1 MLTGGCSGSALLKA
15 FDDAIADGVD
25 VISLSIGEDIFKL
38 EEPYFATD
46 TIAIGAFHAVER
58 GPGRRVSA
66 ITVDRDNEADIV
78 LGGENKVVIKMEA
91 WQSHTTTKH
100 LKMMQDSLD
109 GEKVKGKI
117 LVCGTKYPG
126 DYEAFDLLQTQGV
139 VGLIF
144 NDNVRLQE
152 PPNFGTSPVSV
163 ITNKE
168 DADDILSYIKSNS
181 NPLGTILPTVTTIN
195 YKPAPVVARLSS
207 RGPAFGIQNLLKDHG
222 LLSRRDRGRR
232 GRVGT
237 GTAIAVPSFQA
248 NAGIVVGRM
257 GSGDIAAGSVILR
270 PSRRYRGGRANISA
284 GAAGTEV
291 A

>member
-58 GPGRRVSA
+58 
-66 ITVDRDNEADIV
+66 EIV
-78 LGGENKVVIKMEA
+78 VMEA

-100 LKMMQDSLD
+100 LKMMQGSLD

-152 PPNFGTSPVSV
+152 PPNFGTSPISV

-168 DADDILSYIKSNS
+168 DDDDILSYIKSN
-181 NPLGTILPTVTTIN
+181 
-195 YKPAPVVARLSS
+195 R
-207 RGPAFGIQNLLKDHG
+207 QE
-222 LLSRRDRGRR
+222 
-232 GRVGT
+232 
-237 GTAIAVPSFQA
+237 Q
-248 NAGIVVGRM
+248 
-257 GSGDIAAGSVILR
+257 
-270 PSRRYRGGRANISA
+270 RA
-284 GAAGTEV
+284 E
-291 A
+291 